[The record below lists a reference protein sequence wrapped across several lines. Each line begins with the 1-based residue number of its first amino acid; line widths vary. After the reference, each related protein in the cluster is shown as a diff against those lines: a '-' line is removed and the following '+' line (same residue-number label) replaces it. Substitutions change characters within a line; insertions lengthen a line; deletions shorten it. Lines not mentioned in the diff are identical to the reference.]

1 MGYLVNDSFI
11 IRRRFVIEQLEVQ
24 FMDAGQAYTLVST
37 NNSFFAIPV
46 FCNLTAA
53 ANQTTPYDAFVHINL
68 TNTANYGVGDLCA
81 TYSQNASAAGVI
93 DNTQYFAMLV
103 NFQSAPNRFGGI
115 NGSKD
120 LQIFWDVLPALGDG
134 DLIVDLGY
142 IIQPI

>member
-1 MGYLVNDSFI
+1 MGYLLNDNFI
-11 IRRRFVIEQLEVQ
+11 IRRRFVIPELDVQ
-24 FMDAGQAYTLVST
+24 QMDSSLPYTLVPT

-53 ANQTTPYDAFVHINL
+53 ANQTTPYDVFVHIHL
-68 TNTANYGVGDLCA
+68 TNTSNYGVGDICA
-81 TYSQNASAAGVI
+81 TYSQNASAIGVI

-120 LQIFWDVLPALGDG
+120 LQIFWDTLPAVGDG